1 MKKLNVLL
9 TGAASGIGRATA
21 ERLIESGHTVY
32 ALDVKPIEPRE
43 NLRPFVADITDGDS
57 LRAVFDSIRGAGTE
71 LDTIIC
77 AAGVH
82 DMASL
87 VEGNFERIKRLTEI
101 NLIGTM
107 RTVHE
112 LHSLLR
118 RDGRVVIVTSEVATY
133 TPMPFNGL
141 YNISKTA
148 LECYAD
154 ALRQELNLLGQKVV
168 TIRPGAV
175 ETPLAA
181 GSATATD
188 RLAESTVLYKEEA
201 KHFSGIVKKFTGTPM
216 KPERLARLIC
226 RAVEKK
232 HPRLSYAK
240 HRNPGLVMLNL
251 LPRRLQCFI
260 IKLLLKRK

>member
-1 MKKLNVLL
+1 MKKLNILL
-9 TGAASGIGRATA
+9 TGAASGIGRATV
-21 ERLIESGHTVY
+21 ERLIDLGHTVY
-32 ALDVKPIEPRE
+32 AVDVKPIEPHG
-43 NLRPFVADITDGDS
+43 NLYSFVADITDGDS
-57 LRAVFDSIRGAGTE
+57 LSALSDSIRNSGVE
-71 LDTIIC
+71 LDAIIC

-87 VEGNFERIKRLTEI
+87 VEGDFERIERLTEI

-107 RTVHE
+107 RTVHS

-118 RDGRVVIVTSEVATY
+118 RGGRVVIVTSEVATY

-154 ALRQELNLLGQKVV
+154 ALRQELNLLGQKVI

-175 ETPLAA
+175 QTPLAA
-181 GSATATD
+181 GSATATE
-188 RLAESTVLYKEEA
+188 RLAANTVLYKEEA

-216 KPERLARLIC
+216 KPERLASLIC

-232 HPRLSYAK
+232 RPGLSYAK
-240 HRNPGLVMLNL
+240 HRNPGLVLLNL